1 MLLFRREDSV
11 TRNPRSPILLATLM
25 SGLAAGCVS
34 GSDRSP
40 VPTALA
46 STARIEHVEHAR
58 FWGDQVTPEI
68 RAVIALQYE
77 QTRQAVL
84 SRKRPV
90 ADLRHAKFLAISGG
104 GADGAFSAGYLIGW
118 SSRGDRPQFEVVTG
132 VSTGALA
139 APFAFLG
146 PRYDQPLREVFTL
159 YGDGD
164 IYRSLGLMGIVGR
177 GLYDNTP
184 LRGLITRYLTDEM
197 IDEIANE
204 YRIGRRLLIQTTNI
218 DAQRPVIW
226 DLSAIAASARPER
239 RERMIDILLASAAI
253 PAVFPPVRV
262 EVQTDGERR
271 QELHVDGGT
280 TSQIFFAPPEIDLNR
295 YERRSFG
302 NARSRQLYLIRNGRL
317 IPQYAT
323 TEESAIGIAKRAIET
338 LVKYQAISDLVRL
351 QLQTASAGAN
361 LYYTAI
367 PARFTMAAKS
377 DFDREYMQ
385 KLFEIGEEE
394 GHRGGWRSQP
404 PLTPVQA
411 GEPH

>member
-1 MLLFRREDSV
+1 MLLFRHDEPA
-11 TRNPRSPILLATLM
+11 TRRPRLAILLATLM
-25 SGLAAGCVS
+25 SGLAAGCVG

-40 VPTALA
+40 VPTTLA

-68 RAVIALQYE
+68 RAVIALQYD
-77 QTRQAVL
+77 QTRQAVMT
-84 SRKRPV
+84 RKRP
-90 ADLRHAKFLAISGG
+90 ADDLRTAKFLAISGG

-146 PRYDQPLREVFTL
+146 PSYDQPLREVFTL
-159 YGDGD
+159 YGDED
-164 IYRSLGLMGIVGR
+164 IYRSLGLIGIVGR

-184 LRGLITRYLTDEM
+184 LRSLITRYLTDEM
-197 IDEIANE
+197 IDAIAKE

-226 DLSAIAASARPER
+226 DLSAIAASGRPER

-262 EVQTDGERR
+262 DVQADGERR

-295 YERRSFG
+295 YERSSFG
-302 NARSRQLYLIRNGRL
+302 NARTRQLYLIRNGRL
-317 IPQYAT
+317 VPQYAT

-338 LVKYQAISDLVRL
+338 LVKYQTISDLVRL
-351 QLQTASAGAN
+351 QLQTSSARAK

-367 PARFTMAAKS
+367 PGRFTMAAKS
-377 DFDREYMQ
+377 DFDREYMRQ
-385 KLFEIGEEE
+385 LFQVGAEE
-394 GHRGGWRSQP
+394 GRRGQWRSQP

-411 GEPH
+411 GDQH